1 MEKRIAIQEGMSE
14 LQTLKT
20 AIHEIAHAKLHA
32 IDPEAPAMEQTDR
45 PDSRTREVQA
55 ESVAYA
61 VCQHYGWTPPIIPLA
76 MWPVGVPA
84 RT

>member
-1 MEKRIAIQEGMSE
+1 MSE

-20 AIHEIAHAKLHA
+20 AIQDRPFPSSTPSTRK
-32 IDPEAPAMEQTDR
+32 PPAVEQTDR

-61 VCQHYGWTPPIIPLA
+61 VASTTGWTPPTIPLA